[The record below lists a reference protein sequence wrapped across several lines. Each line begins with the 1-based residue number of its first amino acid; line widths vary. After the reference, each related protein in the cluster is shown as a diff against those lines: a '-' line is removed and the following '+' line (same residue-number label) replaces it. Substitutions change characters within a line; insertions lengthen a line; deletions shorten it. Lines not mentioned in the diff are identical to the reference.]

1 MEKKLKISLI
11 TLVSDMHDPGKTTT
25 APGSPVLHL
34 KAFFDI
40 TEIPPEQVH
49 EITMD
54 VPVVFIKTGGTE
66 HKFKTLFPAL
76 KASGKPI
83 TLLSSGTDNSLP
95 AALEIKY
102 WLTLQGIK
110 NVSLLHGTVES
121 ITEKLTERCEYIRIQ
136 QSLNQSKAGV
146 VGKPSDWLIASS
158 VDYGKVKEKWGI
170 QLLDIP
176 LEEVVSNVHQVSPSE
191 LKQARLHF
199 PGPGS
204 VCGPSEKEVEEA
216 IKIYLAVRKI
226 QKNYGLTALTVR
238 CFDLLESLNNTG
250 CLALAKLNDEGIPAG
265 CEGDIP
271 AMITMI
277 INQLLTGQ
285 PGFMVNPSVIEKDSI
300 LFAHCTVPMT
310 LVDSFALKP
319 HFESGRGVA
328 IAGTFSPSP
337 VTITKIMGI
346 DLQQYFALQGRIV
359 PHAPLDRLC
368 RTQVKVIPDQP
379 PGYFL
384 ENALGNHH
392 IIGKGHYG
400 ARFETLVGFLKNSNS
415 G

>member
-1 MEKKLKISLI
+1 MGKKSKIGLI
-11 TLVSDMHDPGKTTT
+11 TLVSDMHDPGKTTP
-25 APGSPVLHL
+25 AAGSPVPQL
-34 KAFFDI
+34 KRFFNI
-40 TEIPPEQVH
+40 TEIPPEHVH
-49 EITMD
+49 GSKVD
-54 VPVVFIKTGGTE
+54 VPMVFIKTGGTE
-66 HKFKTLFPAL
+66 HKFKALFPAL

-95 AALEIKY
+95 AAMEIKY
-102 WLTLQGIK
+102 WLALQGIK
-110 NVSLLHGTVES
+110 NVLLLHGPVDS
-121 ITEKLTERCEYIRIQ
+121 IREKLTQRCEYIRIQ
-136 QSLNQSKAGV
+136 QSLKQCKAGV
-146 VGKPSDWLIASS
+146 LGKPSDWLIAGS

-191 LKQARLHF
+191 LRQARRHF
-199 PGPGS
+199 PASGG
-204 VCGPSEKEVEEA
+204 VCGPSEKDVEGA
-216 IKIYLAVRKI
+216 VKIYLAVRKI
-226 QKNYGLTALTVR
+226 QKDYGLTALTVR

-271 AMITMI
+271 AMVTMI

-285 PGFMVNPSVIEKDSI
+285 PGFMANPSVIAGDSI

-310 LVDSFALKP
+310 LVDSFALKT

-328 IAGTFSPSP
+328 IAGTFTPSP
-337 VTITKIMGI
+337 VTITKLMGI
-346 DLQQYFALQGRIV
+346 DLQQYFVLQGHIV
-359 PHAPLDRLC
+359 PHAPSDRLC

-379 PGYFL
+379 PDYFL

-400 ARFETLVGFLKNSNS
+400 TRFEMLVKANIL
-415 G
+415 

>member
-11 TLVSDMHDPGKTTT
+11 TLVSDMHGPGNTTT
-25 APGSPVLHL
+25 AIGSPVPHL

-49 EITMD
+49 GNKVD
-54 VPVVFIKTGGTE
+54 VPMVFIKTGGTE
-66 HKFKTLFPAL
+66 HKFKKLFPAL

-110 NVSLLHGTVES
+110 NVSLLHGPVES
-121 ITEKLTERCEYIRIQ
+121 ITEKLTERCECIRIQ
-136 QSLNQSKAGV
+136 QSLKQSKAGV
-146 VGKPSDWLIASS
+146 LGKPSDWLIASS
-158 VDYGKVKEKWGI
+158 VDYCKVKEKWGI

-176 LEEVVSNVHQVSPSE
+176 LEEVVSNVHQVSPAE
-191 LKQARLHF
+191 VKQARPHF
-199 PGPGS
+199 PAPGS
-204 VCGPSEKEVEEA
+204 VCGPSEKDVEGA

-226 QKNYGLTALTVR
+226 QKDYGLTALTVR

-271 AMITMI
+271 AMVTMI

-310 LVDSFALKP
+310 LVDSFALKT
-319 HFESGRGVA
+319 HFESGLGVA

-346 DLQQYFALQGRIV
+346 DLQQYLVLQGRIV
-359 PHAPLDRLC
+359 PHTPSDRLC
-368 RTQVKVIPDQP
+368 RTQVKVIPDQSP
-379 PGYFL
+379 DYFL
-384 ENALGNHH
+384 GEKHGD
-392 IIGKGHYG
+392 
-400 ARFETLVGFLKNSNS
+400 R
-415 G
+415 

>member
-1 MEKKLKISLI
+1 MGKKSKIGLI

-25 APGSPVLHL
+25 AMAPLPQL
-34 KAFFDI
+34 KAFFHI
-40 TEIPPEQVH
+40 TEIPPEHVH
-49 EITMD
+49 AITED
-54 VPVVFIKTGGTE
+54 IPVVFIKTGGTE
-66 HKFKTLFPAL
+66 HKFKALFPAL

-102 WLTLQGIK
+102 WLALQGMK
-110 NVSLLHGTVES
+110 NVLLLHGPVDS
-121 ITEKLTERCEYIRIQ
+121 IREKLTRRCECIRIQ
-136 QSLNQSKAGV
+136 QSLKQSKAGV
-146 VGKPSDWLIASS
+146 LGKPSDWLIASQ

-191 LKQARLHF
+191 VKQARRHF
-199 PGPGS
+199 PAPGG
-204 VCGPSEKEVEEA
+204 VCGPSEKDVEGA

-226 QKNYGLTALTVR
+226 QKDYGLTALTVR

-271 AMITMI
+271 ALVTMI

-285 PGFMVNPSVIEKDSI
+285 PGFMVNPSVIAGDSI

-310 LVDSFALKP
+310 LVESFALKT

-359 PHAPLDRLC
+359 AHTPSHRLC

-392 IIGKGHYG
+392 IMGKGHYG
-400 ARFETLVGFLKNSNS
+400 ARFETLMAFLKKSNDS
-415 G
+415 

>member
-1 MEKKLKISLI
+1 MENKSTIGLI
-11 TLVSDMHDPGKTTT
+11 TLVSDMHDPGKTS
-25 APGSPVLHL
+25 GVDSPVLHL
-34 KAFFDI
+34 KKFFDI
-40 TEIPPEQVH
+40 TEIPTEHVH
-49 EITMD
+49 RSKVD
-54 VPVVFIKTGGTE
+54 VPMVFIKTGGTE
-66 HKFKTLFPAL
+66 HKFKALFPAL
-76 KASGKPI
+76 KAAGKPI

-95 AALEIKY
+95 AAMEIKY
-102 WLTLQGIK
+102 WLALQGIK
-110 NVSLLHGTVES
+110 NVLLLHGPVDS
-121 ITEKLTERCEYIRIQ
+121 IMEKLTQQCEYIRIR
-136 QSLNQSKAGV
+136 QSLKQCKAGV
-146 VGKPSDWLIASS
+146 LGKPSDWLIASS

-176 LEEVVSNVHQVSPSE
+176 LEEVVSNVHRVSPSE
-191 LKQARLHF
+191 LQQARLHF
-199 PGPGS
+199 PASGG
-204 VCGPSEKEVEEA
+204 VCGPSEKDVEGA
-216 IKIYLAVRKI
+216 VKIYLAVRKI
-226 QKNYGLTALTVR
+226 QKDYGLTALTVR

-271 AMITMI
+271 AMVTMI

-285 PGFMVNPSVIEKDSI
+285 PGFMVNPSVIAGDSI

-310 LVDSFALKP
+310 LVDSFALKT

-337 VTITKIMGI
+337 VTITKVMGI
-346 DLQQYFALQGRIV
+346 DLQQYFVLQGRIV
-359 PHAPLDRLC
+359 PHAPSDRLC

-379 PGYFL
+379 PDYFL

-400 ARFETLVGFLKNSNS
+400 TRFEMLINNLSE
-415 G
+415 